1 VADEIPTLNIPG
13 LPPFVMQPNGDVL
26 VKVSAIVMFASD
38 QTIPKAQVAQIKAWF
53 EANSK

>member
-1 VADEIPTLNIPG
+1 
-13 LPPFVMQPNGDVL
+13 MQPNGDVL